1 MIARGVPR
9 PPSLI
14 DPVLRI
20 LVRRARNVLSAFLA
34 PLFLSVTVV
43 HDVPPSSADL
53 GRRKDLSPSP
63 FSSFFTLLQ
72 GERVLPA
79 QGGEGEDYRF
89 PL

>member
-1 MIARGVPR
+1 MIARGVPTLPFR
-9 PPSLI
+9 I
-14 DPVLRI
+14 DPYTN
-20 LVRRARNVLSAFLA
+20 LVRRARNVLSALSTFL
-34 PLFLSVTVV
+34 LSAITVV